1 MGGALDR
8 SLESGFKTI
17 RFRCPESP
25 VLCGQNHVVSTS
37 FPGSSPTRPSW
48 GPWDRVG
55 EDPGNKVD
63 IALVFLTFMGN
74 AETNDNIFKN
84 ADYNLTKLVRNP
96 VHNALQSMKALI
108 WEPIPECVY
117 TV

>member
-8 SLESGFKTI
+8 SLESGFKTM
-17 RFRCPESP
+17 RFRCPESL

-37 FPGSSPTRPSW
+37 FPGSSPTRPPW
-48 GPWDRVG
+48 GPWGRVG

-74 AETNDNIFKN
+74 AETNDNILK
-84 ADYNLTKLVRNP
+84 
-96 VHNALQSMKALI
+96 MLI
-108 WEPIPECVY
+108 II
-117 TV
+117 